1 MRPLIGRRVGQSLV
15 PEAQDVDH
23 FGSTGDE
30 RGNLRVD
37 AGEQTLRGLTDP
49 VTRLSAVVARTKK
62 GRDLSQG
69 ETKIVR
75 VADHAKTMDDGG
87 VVLAVAGGCAAWF
100 WDEAQLLVVP
110 DCAARHLCRRRDLP
124 DRQAAH
130 AVDPTAHL
138 TLRSTR
144 RFSIDRMNKFVDV
157 LTAIALAGLSASL
170 GAAQHPEMPPGMT
183 HEQHLA
189 QMKREAEMKARG
201 AAAMG
206 FDQDAVAHHFVLTKD
221 GGIIQVDVLDPNDQ
235 ASLRAIRSHLQQI
248 AAAFQEGN
256 FDAPLTTHAEVP
268 DGVPVMRRLAST
280 ISYFFG
286 DTPKGG
292 RVHIVTANEEALAA
306 VHGFLR
312 YQIREHRT
320 GDLLDVSQ

>member
-87 VVLAVAGGCAAWF
+87 VVLAVAGGCATWF

-130 AVDPTAHL
+130 AVDPTA
-138 TLRSTR
+138 
-144 RFSIDRMNKFVDV
+144 
-157 LTAIALAGLSASL
+157 
-170 GAAQHPEMPPGMT
+170 QHS
-183 HEQHLA
+183 A

-280 ISYFFG
+280 ISYSFG
-286 DTPKGG
+286 DTAKGG
-292 RVHIVTANEEALAA
+292 RVHLVTANDEALAA

-320 GDLLDVSQ
+320 GDPLDVSQ